1 MAFYKKKVHKKLQFS
16 HHNSRIDFGT
26 LIFEASKQKDAE
38 GLELI
43 LSQKGGN
50 VLIIIPFKTIMLAQ
64 TDHRTDRYITLLTF
78 LVYLSST
85 AVHYINTAGHDG
97 MVSVHIA

>member
-50 VLIIIPFKTIMLAQ
+50 VLIIIPFKTMLAQ
-64 TDHRTDRYITLLTF
+64 TDHSDRQIHYITN
-78 LVYLSST
+78 LSRLSFF
-85 AVHYINTAGHDG
+85 Y
-97 MVSVHIA
+97 SCPLY